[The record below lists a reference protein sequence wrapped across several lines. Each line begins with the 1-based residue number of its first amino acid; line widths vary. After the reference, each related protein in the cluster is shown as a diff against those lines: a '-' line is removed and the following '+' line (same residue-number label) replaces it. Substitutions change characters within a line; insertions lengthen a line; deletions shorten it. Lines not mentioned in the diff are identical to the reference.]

1 MALPGFGRPPAYYF
15 IWILPR
21 NAFNRICGIVADA
34 KLPNLLLTPLI
45 RLFSWKFGVDLKEAA
60 QQVSEYSS
68 FNEFFTRKLLPD
80 SRTIDPDPEAVLS
93 PVDGILGE
101 SGKINKGRLIQA
113 KGLDYRLADLLKD
126 PERTRHYD
134 GGFFIIITTVF
145 TVW

>member
-1 MALPGFGRPPAYYF
+1 MRDCSRCSITKF
-15 IWILPR
+15 IA
-21 NAFNRICGIVADA
+21 NTVN
-34 KLPNLLLTPLI
+34 T
-45 RLFSWKFGVDLKEAA
+45 LFSWKFGVDLKEAA

-80 SRTIDPDPEAVLS
+80 SRTIDPDQEAVLS

-134 GGFFIIITTVF
+134 GGIFHHHLFSSS
-145 TVW
+145 